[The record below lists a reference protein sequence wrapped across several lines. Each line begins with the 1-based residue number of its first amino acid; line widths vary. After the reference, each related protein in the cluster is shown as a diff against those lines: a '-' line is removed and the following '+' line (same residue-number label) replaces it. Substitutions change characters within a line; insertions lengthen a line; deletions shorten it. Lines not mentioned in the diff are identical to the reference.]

1 MDEIAGFSWPPMLDV
16 VLGLTVLLSLGFGIV
31 RGLLRE
37 AVRVKQDKLDIDRI
51 KIMVVA
57 GTARLH

>member
-1 MDEIAGFSWPPMLDV
+1 V
-16 VLGLTVLLSLGFGIV
+16 VQ
-31 RGLLRE
+31 
-37 AVRVKQDKLDIDRI
+37 VKQDKLDIDRI